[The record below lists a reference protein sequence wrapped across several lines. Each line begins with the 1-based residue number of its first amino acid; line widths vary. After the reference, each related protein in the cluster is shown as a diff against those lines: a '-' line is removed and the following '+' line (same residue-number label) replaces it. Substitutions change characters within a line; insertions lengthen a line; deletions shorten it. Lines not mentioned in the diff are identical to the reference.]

1 MDIKPENFIHMST
14 ESRTAN
20 DGASVKLL
28 DFGLAWADVETI
40 SISPGTQL
48 GCSKYLAPELFSTG
62 LDVDAQRC
70 DMYALGISLFN
81 LLTGRFPYNFGR
93 IGRPRS
99 KADLSIVVDPDAR
112 DLIEQLLTRDPEMRP
127 TAKEVLE
134 HKFVRKHA
142 DAQVEPLSDFTERSV
157 KSLFLEESP
166 SKMKGSTCACAV
178 AAHCPH
184 RAMARTLQEGEVLF
198 HEGEMSRAVYY
209 ITKGSFEVKR
219 QGATVAVLTSQSV
232 VGEMGALFDR
242 PRPATVV
249 ASENSEVFEFKDF
262 GEKIGST
269 QQRYAITALQE
280 MALKGELRDA
290 TRDFLKR
297 STLFRDA
304 SEELLSI
311 IVAGSDHVFFKPG
324 EEVLTSEDNKMC
336 LYIVQEGLLEVG
348 NQNNSY
354 KAFVGPGEIVGEM
367 ALVFGHRGKETM
379 KAVKPTAAL
388 ALDRSKFALILRNF
402 PKEREII
409 IAMAEWRVQEMGVG
423 APLMVARS

>member
-1 MDIKPENFIHMST
+1 MRGIELEKLDLWAACVLPYDLMHKLPPYERVPNPDTSLKCHRQELT
-14 ESRTAN
+14 KLTA
-20 DGASVKLL
+20 
-28 DFGLAWADVETI
+28 
-40 SISPGTQL
+40 
-48 GCSKYLAPELFSTG
+48 
-62 LDVDAQRC
+62 
-70 DMYALGISLFN
+70 
-81 LLTGRFPYNFGR
+81 
-93 IGRPRS
+93 
-99 KADLSIVVDPDAR
+99 
-112 DLIEQLLTRDPEMRP
+112 
-127 TAKEVLE
+127 
-134 HKFVRKHA
+134 
-142 DAQVEPLSDFTERSV
+142 
-157 KSLFLEESP
+157 
-166 SKMKGSTCACAV
+166 
-178 AAHCPH
+178 
-184 RAMARTLQEGEVLF
+184 
-198 HEGEMSRAVYY
+198 GEMSRAVYY